1 MLLSAVVQGLQ
12 IKVHFHTAFAMSLE
26 MLAILHI
33 SLVIK
38 IPKGTKIS
46 TRDRGHIAAD
56 KGAGNK
62 ISEHMYNLN
71 NVFIIPQK

>member
-1 MLLSAVVQGLQ
+1 M
-12 IKVHFHTAFAMSLE
+12 HFHTAFAMSLE

-56 KGAGNK
+56 IEEQGIKFRSTCT
-62 ISEHMYNLN
+62 I
-71 NVFIIPQK
+71 